1 MAARQ
6 AVTSPSRLNRHEV
19 AVPYRVL
26 ACNEVAA
33 LLVLRPRYGLS
44 ARGAH
49 DPSGIPSFARAQ
61 RRDSLD
67 NPLVGLSSP
76 TRYIPQS
83 PLAASRLP
91 APLLGFVALQR
102 ITEEGV
108 HVRTA
113 GAGAIPQVTSTRVAL
128 AAPSCQLRC
137 RSRLS
142 QPLSDLLLPRPSCH
156 VSDRWHSWAFS
167 LQGFIPPMQDWLLVA
182 TSLPS

>member
-19 AVPYRVL
+19 TFPYRVL

-33 LLVLRPRYGLS
+33 LLVLRTRYSLS

-49 DPSGIPSFARAQ
+49 DSSGIPSFARAQ

-67 NPLVGLSSP
+67 NPLVGLSST
-76 TRYIPQS
+76 TRYFPQS
-83 PLAASRLP
+83 PLAASRSP

-102 ITEEGV
+102 VKEEGV
-108 HVRTA
+108 HVRPA

-137 RSRLS
+137 RSRLF
-142 QPLSDLLLPRPSCH
+142 QPPSDFFLPRPSCH
-156 VSDRWHSWAFS
+156 ISDRWHSWVFS
-167 LQGFIPPMQDWLLVA
+167 LQGFILPMQDWPLVA